1 MTVISNNY
9 RQYFQNEEHRTNVK
23 GQRGGLLLSP
33 SARQIVVSSGH
44 DVPENEPELTTGE
57 ILRVV
62 TEARA

>member
-1 MTVISNNY
+1 
-9 RQYFQNEEHRTNVK
+9 
-23 GQRGGLLLSP
+23 LLLSP